1 VVHDLAK
8 MISGDR
14 LAEAFTGWSFAAI
27 EGEARRAGCAFL
39 LLIGFSDFMAFSC
52 KGLVPKFEL

>member
-14 LAEAFTGWSFAAI
+14 LAEAFRGWSFAAI
-27 EGEARRAGCAFL
+27 EGEAKRAGCAF

-52 KGLVPKFEL
+52 KGLVPKSEL